1 MSALIRKSSLLVK
14 EETNDLMPNIP
25 VLSMVQQGI
34 LFQNVIQAVKNRI
47 VDDQKNNKRNY
58 SYKQN
63 NFFCQGWHFGVFT
76 GKSVTVT
83 GLFSYKNVALQMHD
97 AEKGQGTPI
106 DKFAGSANILC
117 HTLPRINHRLTSR
130 PV

>member
-1 MSALIRKSSLLVK
+1 MSALIRKSNLLVK

-63 NFFCQGWHFGVFT
+63 NFFVKDG
-76 GKSVTVT
+76 
-83 GLFSYKNVALQMHD
+83 
-97 AEKGQGTPI
+97 
-106 DKFAGSANILC
+106 IL
-117 HTLPRINHRLTSR
+117 LSLLVNL
-130 PV
+130 